1 MEKLF
6 MFNLQ
11 LFAEEVKEEAQPDI
25 PAELEGVSEDVA
37 REVMKELP
45 KEESSDDHAEEAEG
59 STTQEEATQKD
70 TQAQQEAPQEVQ
82 ESQEAQDGHADTDG
96 DKKAGKVPYERF
108 KDVNDKY
115 RSAEQEAQTLRRQLE
130 ELQRQQQQQTSGQAQ
145 QTQQQAQQQAQAQQQ
160 EQQQQ
165 EIPMDLL
172 NKAYEVAKKQVL
184 AQLNLSEEDYSD
196 LEYQDDG
203 EKAKV
208 DRAIRFS
215 FDSICQQA
223 RERAKDLAAQKQQE
237 QLIMQKAYSDYE
249 SMAAEEQKRS
259 DFNDIWQ
266 YATTTHF
273 TSMPVYAQAVIQ
285 NAFNCVNNGVG
296 TLEQVQLVKD
306 YYNTAKQ
313 AYLSGS
319 GSGQAP
325 QQQATNNKV
334 KQMTTAPRVDKVRGT
349 PSTGGMTIQEIERMV
364 NGDWGKVPD
373 DLKKQILAGRL
384 S

>member
-6 MFNLQ
+6 MFDLQ

-25 PAELEGVSEDVA
+25 PAELEGVSESVA
-37 REVMKELP
+37 REVMAELP
-45 KEESSDDHAEEAEG
+45 KEESSDDDHAEEAEG
-59 STTQEEATQKD
+59 STTQEEATQED

-82 ESQEAQDGHADTDG
+82 ESEEAQDGHADTDG

-130 ELQRQQQQQTSGQAQ
+130 ELQRQQQQQTSGQAP
-145 QTQQQAQQQAQAQQQ
+145 QQQAQAQ
-160 EQQQQ
+160 QQQQ

-172 NKAYEVAKKQVL
+172 NQAYDVAKKQVL

-285 NAFNCVNNGVG
+285 NAFNCVNSGVG

-325 QQQATNNKV
+325 QQQQATNNKV

>member
-6 MFNLQ
+6 MFDLQ

-59 STTQEEATQKD
+59 STTQEEATQED

-130 ELQRQQQQQTSGQAQ
+130 ELQRQQQQQTSGQAP
-145 QTQQQAQQQAQAQQQ
+145 QQQAQAQ
-160 EQQQQ
+160 QQQQ

-172 NKAYEVAKKQVL
+172 NQAYDVAKKQVL

-285 NAFNCVNNGVG
+285 NAFNCVNSGVG

>member
-6 MFNLQ
+6 MFDLQ

-45 KEESSDDHAEEAEG
+45 KEESSDDHAEEAED
-59 STTQEEATQKD
+59 STTQEEATQED
-70 TQAQQEAPQEVQ
+70 TQAQQEASQEVQ

-130 ELQRQQQQQTSGQAQ
+130 ELQRQQQQTSGQAP
-145 QTQQQAQQQAQAQQQ
+145 QQQAQQQAQAQQQ
-160 EQQQQ
+160 QQ

-172 NKAYEVAKKQVL
+172 NQAYDVAKKQVL

-285 NAFNCVNNGVG
+285 NAFNCVNSGVG

>member
-6 MFNLQ
+6 MFDLQ
-11 LFAEEVKEEAQPDI
+11 LFAEEVKEEAQPEI
-25 PAELEGVSEDVA
+25 PAELEGVSESVA
-37 REVMKELP
+37 REVMAELP

-59 STTQEEATQKD
+59 STTQEEATQED
-70 TQAQQEAPQEVQ
+70 TQAQQEASQEVQ

-115 RSAEQEAQTLRRQLE
+115 RNAEQEAQTLRKQLE
-130 ELQRQQQQQTSGQAQ
+130 ELQRQQQQASGQVQ
-145 QTQQQAQQQAQAQQQ
+145 QGQAQQQAQAQQQQ

-172 NKAYEVAKKQVL
+172 NQAYDVAKKQVL

-325 QQQATNNKV
+325 QQQQATNNKV

>member
-6 MFNLQ
+6 MFDLQ

-25 PAELEGVSEDVA
+25 PAELEGVSEAVA

-59 STTQEEATQKD
+59 STTQEEATQED

-82 ESQEAQDGHADTDG
+82 ASQEAQDGHADTDG

-115 RSAEQEAQTLRRQLE
+115 RSAEQEAQTLRKQLE
-130 ELQRQQQQQTSGQAQ
+130 ELQRQQQQQTSGQAP
-145 QTQQQAQQQAQAQQQ
+145 QTQQQAQAQQQ

-223 RERAKDLAAQKQQE
+223 RERAKDLAVQKQQE

-249 SMAAEEQKRS
+249 SMAAQEQKRS

-273 TSMPVYAQAVIQ
+273 TSMPAYAQAVIQ

-319 GSGQAP
+319 GQAP
-325 QQQATNNKV
+325 QQQATNKV

>member
-6 MFNLQ
+6 MFDLQ

-25 PAELEGVSEDVA
+25 PAELEGVSESVA
-37 REVMKELP
+37 REVMAELP
-45 KEESSDDHAEEAEG
+45 KEEPSDDHAEEAED
-59 STTQEEATQKD
+59 STTQEEATQED

-130 ELQRQQQQQTSGQAQ
+130 ELQRQQQQTSGQAQ
-145 QTQQQAQQQAQAQQQ
+145 QTQQQAQAQ
-160 EQQQQ
+160 QQQQ

-172 NKAYEVAKKQVL
+172 NQAYDVAKKQVL

-208 DRAIRFS
+208 DRAIRFN

-285 NAFNCVNNGVG
+285 NAFNCVNSGVG

>member
-59 STTQEEATQKD
+59 STTQEEATQED

-82 ESQEAQDGHADTDG
+82 ESEEAQDGHADTDG

-130 ELQRQQQQQTSGQAQ
+130 ELQRQQQQTSGQAQ
-145 QTQQQAQQQAQAQQQ
+145 QTQQQAQQQ

-273 TSMPVYAQAVIQ
+273 TSMPAYAQTVIQ

-313 AYLSGS
+313 AYLSA
-319 GSGQAP
+319 SGQAP
-325 QQQATNNKV
+325 QQQQATNNKV

>member
-6 MFNLQ
+6 MFDLQ

-37 REVMKELP
+37 REVMAELP
-45 KEESSDDHAEEAEG
+45 KEEPSDDDHVEEAED
-59 STTQEEATQKD
+59 STTQEEATQED

-115 RSAEQEAQTLRRQLE
+115 RSAEQEAQALRRQLE
-130 ELQRQQQQQTSGQAQ
+130 ELQRQQQQASGQA
-145 QTQQQAQQQAQAQQQ
+145 QQAQQQAQAQQQ

-165 EIPMDLL
+165 QQIPMDLL
-172 NKAYEVAKKQVL
+172 NQAYDVAKKQVL

-319 GSGQAP
+319 GQAP
-325 QQQATNNKV
+325 QQNQANNNKV

>member
-25 PAELEGVSEDVA
+25 PAELEGVSESVA
-37 REVMKELP
+37 REVMAELP

-59 STTQEEATQKD
+59 STTQEEATQED

-130 ELQRQQQQQTSGQAQ
+130 ELQRQQQASGQAQ
-145 QTQQQAQQQAQAQQQ
+145 QTQQQAQAQQQ

-285 NAFNCVNNGVG
+285 NAFNCVNSGVG

>member
-6 MFNLQ
+6 MFDLQ

-25 PAELEGVSEDVA
+25 PVELEGVSESVA

-45 KEESSDDHAEEAEG
+45 KEESSDDHTEEAEG
-59 STTQEEATQKD
+59 STTQEEATQED

-115 RSAEQEAQTLRRQLE
+115 RSAEQEAQALRKQLE
-130 ELQRQQQQQTSGQAQ
+130 ELQRQQQQASGQAQ
-145 QTQQQAQQQAQAQQQ
+145 QAQAQAQQQ

-165 EIPMDLL
+165 QQIPMDLL
-172 NKAYEVAKKQVL
+172 NQAYDVAKKQVL

-285 NAFNCVNNGVG
+285 NAFNCVNSGVG

-313 AYLSGS
+313 AYLS

>member
-6 MFNLQ
+6 MFDLQ

-59 STTQEEATQKD
+59 STTQEEATQED

-130 ELQRQQQQQTSGQAQ
+130 ELQRQQQQQTSGQAP
-145 QTQQQAQQQAQAQQQ
+145 QQQAQAQ
-160 EQQQQ
+160 QQQQ

-172 NKAYEVAKKQVL
+172 NQAYDVAKKQVL

-285 NAFNCVNNGVG
+285 NAFNCVNSGVG

-319 GSGQAP
+319 GQAP
-325 QQQATNNKV
+325 QQQQATNNKV

>member
-6 MFNLQ
+6 MFDLQ

-25 PAELEGVSEDVA
+25 PAELEGVSESVA

-59 STTQEEATQKD
+59 STTQEEATQED
-70 TQAQQEAPQEVQ
+70 TQAQQEAPQEGQ

-115 RSAEQEAQTLRRQLE
+115 RSAEQEAQTLRKQLE
-130 ELQRQQQQQTSGQAQ
+130 ELQRQQQASGQVQ
-145 QTQQQAQQQAQAQQQ
+145 QGQAQQQAQQASQQQ
-160 EQQQQ
+160 QQQQ

-319 GSGQAP
+319 GQTPQKNQAN
-325 QQQATNNKV
+325 NNKV

>member
-6 MFNLQ
+6 MFDLQ

-45 KEESSDDHAEEAEG
+45 KEEASDDHAEEAEG
-59 STTQEEATQKD
+59 STTQEEATQED

-115 RSAEQEAQTLRRQLE
+115 RNAEQEAQALRKQLE
-130 ELQRQQQQQTSGQAQ
+130 ELQRQQQASGQVQ
-145 QTQQQAQQQAQAQQQ
+145 QAQQAQQQAQAQQQ
-160 EQQQQ
+160 QQ

-172 NKAYEVAKKQVL
+172 NQAYDVAKKQVL

-285 NAFNCVNNGVG
+285 NAFNCVNSGVG

>member
-45 KEESSDDHAEEAEG
+45 KEEPSDDHAEEAEG
-59 STTQEEATQKD
+59 STTQEEATQED
-70 TQAQQEAPQEVQ
+70 IQAQQEAPQEVQ

-130 ELQRQQQQQTSGQAQ
+130 ELQRQQQQQTSGQAP
-145 QTQQQAQQQAQAQQQ
+145 QQQAQAQ
-160 EQQQQ
+160 QQQQ

-172 NKAYEVAKKQVL
+172 NQAYDVAKKQVL

-285 NAFNCVNNGVG
+285 NAFNCVNSGVG

-319 GSGQAP
+319 GQAP
-325 QQQATNNKV
+325 QQQATTNKV

>member
-6 MFNLQ
+6 MFDLQ

-59 STTQEEATQKD
+59 STIQEEATQED

-130 ELQRQQQQQTSGQAQ
+130 ELQRQQQQQTSGQAP
-145 QTQQQAQQQAQAQQQ
+145 QAQQQAQAQQQ
-160 EQQQQ
+160 EQEQQQQQ

-249 SMAAEEQKRS
+249 SMAAQEQKRS

-285 NAFNCVNNGVG
+285 NAFNCVNSGVG

-313 AYLSGS
+313 AYLS

>member
-59 STTQEEATQKD
+59 STTQEEATQED

-130 ELQRQQQQQTSGQAQ
+130 ELQRQQQQTSGQAP
-145 QTQQQAQQQAQAQQQ
+145 QQQAQQQAQAQQQ
-160 EQQQQ
+160 QQ

-172 NKAYEVAKKQVL
+172 NQAYDVAKKQVL

-285 NAFNCVNNGVG
+285 NAFNCVNSGVG

>member
-25 PAELEGVSEDVA
+25 PAELEGVSESVA
-37 REVMKELP
+37 REVMAELP
-45 KEESSDDHAEEAEG
+45 KEEPSDDHAEEAEG
-59 STTQEEATQKD
+59 STTQEEATQED

-115 RSAEQEAQTLRRQLE
+115 RSAEQEAQALRKQLE
-130 ELQRQQQQQTSGQAQ
+130 ELQRQQQVSGQAQ
-145 QTQQQAQQQAQAQQQ
+145 QAQQAQQQAQAQQQ

-165 EIPMDLL
+165 IPMDLL

-208 DRAIRFS
+208 DRAIRFN

-325 QQQATNNKV
+325 QNQANNTKV

>member
-6 MFNLQ
+6 MFDLQ

-59 STTQEEATQKD
+59 STTQEEATQED

-115 RSAEQEAQTLRRQLE
+115 RNAEQEAQALRKQLE
-130 ELQRQQQQQTSGQAQ
+130 ELQRQQQASGQVQ
-145 QTQQQAQQQAQAQQQ
+145 QAQQAQQQAQAQQQ

-165 EIPMDLL
+165 IPMDLL
-172 NKAYEVAKKQVL
+172 NQAYDVAKKQVL

-223 RERAKDLAAQKQQE
+223 RERAKDLAVQKQQE

-249 SMAAEEQKRS
+249 SMAAQEQKRS

-273 TSMPVYAQAVIQ
+273 TSMPAYAQAVIQ

-319 GSGQAP
+319 GQAP
-325 QQQATNNKV
+325 QQQATNKV

>member
-6 MFNLQ
+6 MFDLQ

-59 STTQEEATQKD
+59 STTQEEATQED

-82 ESQEAQDGHADTDG
+82 ASQEAQDGHADTDG
-96 DKKAGKVPYERF
+96 DKKVGKVPYERF

-130 ELQRQQQQQTSGQAQ
+130 ELQRQQQASGQAQ
-145 QTQQQAQQQAQAQQQ
+145 QAQAQAQQQ
-160 EQQQQ
+160 EQEQQQ

-172 NKAYEVAKKQVL
+172 NQAYDVAKKQVL

-285 NAFNCVNNGVG
+285 NAFNCVNSGVG

-319 GSGQAP
+319 GQAP
-325 QQQATNNKV
+325 QQQQATNNKV

>member
-25 PAELEGVSEDVA
+25 PAELEGVSESVA
-37 REVMKELP
+37 REVMAELP
-45 KEESSDDHAEEAEG
+45 KEEPSDDHAEEAEG
-59 STTQEEATQKD
+59 STTQEEATQED

-115 RSAEQEAQTLRRQLE
+115 RSAEQEAQALRKQLE
-130 ELQRQQQQQTSGQAQ
+130 ELQRQQQVSGQAQ
-145 QTQQQAQQQAQAQQQ
+145 QAQQAQQQAQAQQQ

-285 NAFNCVNNGVG
+285 NAFNCVNSGVG

-313 AYLSGS
+313 AYLS